1 MRNASILARIG
12 GLALA
17 ITLAVQAISV
27 TVVLLTPPPVLPR
40 MSPAKVLMA
49 ISDPQVAGS
58 ANWRR
63 VEADESPF
71 ETTAGTGRIVAA
83 GLTNALGVP
92 PERVRVQ
99 MIAQP
104 QPGEDTGT
112 ITSIVST
119 GGLGAGSL
127 AGPGSLRVAQ
137 ADALAAGVV
146 MMPGFSLPAFRTA
159 VLQDNGSWLIV
170 EPPDGGIL
178 RWLTRLTATLALS
191 VLLIAPLVWWAAQ
204 RLTLPVRALARAAG
218 ATNFL
223 GLSQTNAIQGPP
235 EIMAVAEA
243 MEDMHRRLT
252 TQVEQRMRILAAVAH
267 DLRTPL
273 TSLRLRAETAP
284 PIERDRMASDISRM
298 ETMIAEVLAFSE
310 AGLAR
315 GECRPMNV
323 IEACAGVSTDPAFQ
337 GLVTLVPSPET
348 FILADQDRVRR
359 ILFNLVE
366 NAVRYGEAVE
376 IFVEVAGDNVGI
388 VVADRGPGMAPEQLE
403 KVFEPFYRLEYS
415 RSRST
420 GGAGLG
426 LAICRELASLDS
438 GCVKL
443 QPRVSGGLEAR
454 LTYRRCQSPL

>member
-40 MSPAKVLMA
+40 MSPAQVLMA

-63 VEADESPF
+63 VEAEESSF

-83 GLTNALGVP
+83 GLAKALGVP
-92 PERVRVQ
+92 NDRIRVH

-104 QPGEDTGT
+104 QPGEHSGSV
-112 ITSIVST
+112 TSIVST
-119 GGLGAGSL
+119 RGVGAGSL
-127 AGPGSLRVAQ
+127 ADSTSLRVAQ
-137 ADALAAGVV
+137 ADTLAASVV
-146 MMPGFSLPAFRTA
+146 MVPGFSLPAFRTA
-159 VLQDNGSWLIV
+159 VLQDNGRWLIV
-170 EPPDGGIL
+170 EPPDRGIR
-178 RWLTRLTATLALS
+178 RWLMRLSAMLALS

-204 RLTLPVRALARAAG
+204 RLTLPVRDLARAAR
-218 ATNFL
+218 ATNVL
-223 GLSQTNAIQGPP
+223 GLPQQNVIKGPP

-284 PIERDRMASDISRM
+284 PIERDRMASDIFRM

-315 GECRPMNV
+315 GECCPMNV
-323 IEACAGVSTDPAFQ
+323 FEACAGVSTDPAFQ
-337 GLVTLVPSPET
+337 GLVTLVPAPET
-348 FILADQDRVRR
+348 FILADPDRVRR

-366 NAVRYGEAVE
+366 NAVRYGDAVE
-376 IFVEVAGDNVGI
+376 IFIEVAGDSVDI

-438 GCVKL
+438 GYVKL

-454 LTYRRCQSPL
+454 LTYRFCELQI